1 MVVKFTARITPTVTR
16 YRLVGKIVPKARP
29 RFSDGHAY
37 LPERYRDWK
46 DGAIA
51 QIIDQSPPIIQPI
64 NRCTVQI
71 EIYGKG
77 QRGDLDNLA
86 GAVLDALVQAMVIV
100 DDSIGHVAGLNVLH
114 LPTKGQA
121 ETIVTITVLD

>member
-1 MVVKFTARITPTVTR
+1 M
-16 YRLVGKIVPKARP
+16 
-29 RFSDGHAY
+29 
-37 LPERYRDWK
+37 
-46 DGAIA
+46 
-51 QIIDQSPPIIQPI
+51 
-64 NRCTVQI
+64 QI